1 MQRTKIGV
9 FFGGQSP
16 EHEVSVITGLQAAA
30 AMNPAQF
37 DVIPIYVTKAGHW
50 FWGEDLGKI
59 ESYKNI
65 PALLKKSTEVSIA
78 PGSGRTLAL
87 IPREAAVFGRKKE
100 ITIDVAFLA
109 FHGGAGEN
117 GAVQGICEAMNVP
130 YTGSGVGASA
140 IGMDKVMAKK
150 VCHLAGIP
158 VVEWVEVWES
168 DWRSKEEIQL
178 NEIESKLEYPVIV
191 KPGRLGSSIGI
202 SKVNH
207 RAELDGAIEEAF
219 RYDVSVVVERCIPN
233 LREINCSVLGS
244 KQETQVSVMEEPVS
258 ADGVLSFKDKYMR
271 PGSTSKHSGS
281 KAENVSSAEGMASLD
296 RLIPAPISDDLKT
309 RIGDLAQKIF
319 LELDCSGLV
328 RIDFLMNNDTQEVWF
343 NEINTIPGSLSFY
356 LWKPSGIAFDKLVE
370 RLINLA
376 VAKFEDRSRR
386 VRSYDVNLLA
396 ERSAGGLKGGKS

>member
-1 MQRTKIGV
+1 MQRKKIGV

-37 DVIPIYVTKAGHW
+37 EITPVYVTKSGHW
-50 FWGEDLGKI
+50 FVGEDLGKI

-65 PALLKKSTEVSIA
+65 PALLKKSIEVSVA
-78 PGSGRTLAL
+78 PGPGRTLAL
-87 IPREAAVFGRKKE
+87 IPRVASFFGAKKE
-100 ITIDVAFLA
+100 MELDVAFLA

-117 GAVQGICEAMNVP
+117 GAIQGLCEAMNVP
-130 YTGSGVGASA
+130 YTGSGVCASA

-168 DWRSKEEIQL
+168 EWRGSEDNQL
-178 NEIESKLEYPVIV
+178 LHIESTLTYPVIV

-202 SKVNH
+202 SKVQN
-207 RAELDGAIEEAF
+207 RSELDGAIEEAF
-219 RYDVSVVVERCIPN
+219 RYDVSVVVERCVPN

-244 KQETQVSVMEEPVS
+244 KHHTQVSVMEEPVS

-271 PGSTSKHSGS
+271 PGSTSKHSGA

-296 RLIPAPISDDLKT
+296 RLIPAPISDELKS
-309 RIGDLAQKIF
+309 RIADLAQKIF

-328 RIDFLMNNDTQEVWF
+328 RIDFLMNDATGEVWF

-356 LWKPSGIAFDKLVE
+356 LWKPSGISFDKLVE
-370 RLINLA
+370 KLIELA
-376 VAKFEDRSRR
+376 ITKFEDRSARL
-386 VRSYDVNLLA
+386 RSYDVNLLA
-396 ERSAGGLKGGKS
+396 ERSSGGLKGGKA